1 MQNRRIVAGIIFAA
15 VALSL
20 ASSQGDSLAVD
31 EVPHI
36 GAGYSYIKSLEYRLN
51 PEHPPL
57 IKDLAGIAISWLS
70 FTNAPFNIPDWTG
83 AVNGQWNFGRTLIF
97 NSGINPDLVKTL
109 ARLPM
114 FCVFILLA
122 WFIWKWTRERYGN
135 RAGIIAL
142 ILFSFS
148 PTVLAHNRLVAT
160 DMGAAAGVVFA
171 TYFFVKFLRNQKPK
185 TFWIAVLALGLALLT
200 KFSMILLGP
209 YFILIATIHEI
220 RQKSTK
226 QIIFQSI
233 GKTIL
238 LGIMAVCLV
247 VWPFYVIHTA
257 NYSVQQQMHDAT
269 GILSTHSDGFLKST
283 ILWISDKPILR
294 PFGQWLLGISM
305 VMQRAMGNS
314 VIYWMGDIV
323 PNGGPLYFP
332 IVYLL
337 KEPLIW
343 WVFVAIVI
351 VGFIFHRKSDI
362 RNPKSDDWIWA
373 TWILLYWIVS
383 IESSLN
389 IGIRHLLPVY
399 PFTIML
405 VSGRVAQYKSRI
417 ATAIISTLLLL
428 YVACAFFA
436 WPNYLSY
443 FNKIVGGSSGGYRYV
458 VDSNLDWGQD
468 GKRFG
473 KWVISQNIPCVSTDY
488 FGWADLS
495 AYAGN
500 RIVWTS
506 SSQWEDRADFI
517 KRNQCDGWLAVSTT
531 FFQNSIGQKEHEING
546 ERNWRWLLNEKP
558 ITTIGNSIFVW
569 QIKRT
574 P

>member
-1 MQNRRIVAGIIFAA
+1 MQNRWIVAGIIFAA

-20 ASSQGDSLAVD
+20 ASSQGDSLVVD

-70 FTNAPFNIPDWTG
+70 FTDAPFNIPDWTD

-97 NSGINPDLVKTL
+97 NSGIDPDLVKTF

-171 TYFFVKFLRNQKPK
+171 TYFFVRFLRNQKPK

-209 YFILIATIHEI
+209 YFILIATIYEI
-220 RQKSTK
+220 RQKSSW
-226 QIIFQSI
+226 QVIFKLI
-233 GKTIL
+233 GKTII
-238 LGIMAVCLV
+238 LGIAAMCLI

-269 GILSTHSDGFLKST
+269 GILLTHSDGLLKST

-305 VMQRAMGNS
+305 VMQRALGNS

-337 KEPLIW
+337 KEPLVW
-343 WVFVAIVI
+343 WVFVAIAI
-351 VGFIFHRKSDI
+351 VGFSIHRKSEI
-362 RNPKSDDWIWA
+362 RSLKSDDWIWA

-383 IESSLN
+383 IGSSLN

-417 ATAIISTLLLL
+417 ATAIISILLLL
-428 YVACAFFA
+428 YIAYAFFA

-443 FNKIVGGSSGGYRYV
+443 FNKIAGGSSGGYRYV

-473 KWVISQNIPCVSTDY
+473 KWIIAQNIPCISTDY

-517 KRNQCDGWLAVSTT
+517 KRNQCDGWLAVSAT
-531 FFQNSIGQKEHEING
+531 FFQNSIGQKEREINS
-546 ERNWRWLLNEKP
+546 EQNWRWLLNEKP

-569 QIKRT
+569 QIKK
-574 P
+574 